1 MQPYS
6 AFNNNPIRYN
16 DPTGMIAEEG
26 DPGKKSWL
34 SRAWGEVK
42 SWFSSGDGYTSI
54 PSKTASV
61 EVGPGYFEP
70 YEELQ
75 TGSSWY
81 SNGVT
86 STVVNSTTVVNQPN
100 VGTPFYSF
108 IYPNNLGSWGQT
120 GSDGKVWIGCMSCH
134 GQNGAYTYASHNS
147 QENLAGQFFASI
159 FNLALGSSI
168 GGNSNSSSMRV
179 GQHMT
184 ADEFTSFSATGRIPR
199 GNVLHNNPNGFSDIN
214 LTHYAEFDVNP
225 NILKLKDAN
234 KGWHTVLPNTAIYQ
248 KLYQSKGMQMPHR
261 AFAFKNLDK
270 PIKTV
275 IFVE

>member
-26 DPGKKSWL
+26 DPGKKGWFG
-34 SRAWGEVK
+34 RAVDTVK
-42 SWFSSGDGYTSI
+42 SWFSSDNEYKSI
-54 PSKTASV
+54 PKGKGIVSV
-61 EVGPGYFEP
+61 GVPEFQVNIPDEMP
-70 YEELQ
+70 V
-75 TGSSWY
+75 GSSY
-81 SNGVT
+81 ESNGVV
-86 STVVNSTTVVNQPN
+86 STVVTQNTIVNQPY
-100 VGTPFYSF
+100 VGTPYYSF
-108 IYPNNLGSWGQT
+108 IYPKDLGSWGQP
-120 GSDGKVWIGCMSCH
+120 GSDGLVWIGCMSCH

-184 ADEFTSFSATGRIPR
+184 ADEFSSFSSTGRIPR

-248 KLYQSKGMQMPHR
+248 KLYQSKGMQMPQ
-261 AFAFKNLDK
+261 AIGTN
-270 PIKTV
+270 IKLISTR
-275 IFVE
+275 